1 MKNIFSQLVVFCV
14 LSTLWFIALFS
25 SDWTEDG
32 LEVEI
37 HLNLLHLS
45 TDMADFTTYHT
56 IVLLLNNFAEGIQ
69 QEEEEMQLEGVRQ
82 MISEVSSYSWRAD
95 SLQIFITAL
104 QLLVPKLIAQLRQGL
119 SAHLGFLQSNSN
131 RIKVINEN
139 SLSKTLHSHNPS
151 GYHCKRYIG

>member
-1 MKNIFSQLVVFCV
+1 M

-82 MISEVSSYSWRAD
+82 MISEVSSYS
-95 SLQIFITAL
+95 
-104 QLLVPKLIAQLRQGL
+104 
-119 SAHLGFLQSNSN
+119 
-131 RIKVINEN
+131 
-139 SLSKTLHSHNPS
+139 
-151 GYHCKRYIG
+151 